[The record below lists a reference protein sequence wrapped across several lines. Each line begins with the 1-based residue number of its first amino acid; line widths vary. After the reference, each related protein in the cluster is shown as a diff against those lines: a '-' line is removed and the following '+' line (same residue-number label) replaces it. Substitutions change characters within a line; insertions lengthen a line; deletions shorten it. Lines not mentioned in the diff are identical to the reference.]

1 MIFHIDFQ
9 DRILEVKL
17 TLKKS
22 LRHTYLRV
30 LSQNQIEIKSNSRFT
45 IDDAKDLILKKQNW
59 INQSVISFSQRK
71 IILENQFLY
80 FGKVENIENYK
91 IRNLDN
97 FYKNEAQK
105 LIPFLVEK
113 HSKIMNLEANSISY
127 RKNKRTWGSCNQK
140 NDLKFNIL
148 LMKFPMEII
157 EYVVIHELSH
167 IKHKNHSKEFW
178 DLVEKYCPD
187 YKQREKLFKSF
198 L

>member
-1 MIFHIDFQ
+1 MTFQIDIQ
-9 DRILEVKL
+9 SQILEVKL
-17 TLKKS
+17 TLKKG

-30 LSQNQIEIKSNSRFT
+30 LSKNQIEIKSNSRFT
-45 IDDAKDLILKKQNW
+45 IDDAKDLILRKLDWIKQAIQN
-59 INQSVISFSQRK
+59 FSQKK

-80 FGKVENIENYK
+80 FGKVENIEDFK
-91 IRNLDN
+91 IKNLDN

-105 LIPFLVEK
+105 LIPILVDK
-113 HSKIMNLEANSISY
+113 HSKIMNLESNSISF

-148 LMKFPMEII
+148 LMKFPIEII

-167 IKHKNHSKEFW
+167 IKHKNHSKKFW
-178 DLVEKYCPD
+178 DLVGEYCPD